1 MKSNNKD
8 LIAQLERIQGDID
21 RINNQLPANM
31 ETVKYY
37 GKAASAFL
45 PIMIGRIKNVR

>member
-8 LIAQLERIQGDID
+8 LIAQLERIQGDVN

-37 GKAASAFL
+37 GKDVTAFL
-45 PIMIGRIKNVR
+45 SIMIGRIKNVR